1 MIITFAGTTPT
12 VEDGAWVAD
21 NATVLGD
28 VVLGSG
34 TGVWFGAVIRADTAS
49 IRVGTDSN
57 VQDNCVLHADPDAP
71 LSVGDRVSIG
81 HTAVLHG
88 CTVESDVLVGMGAIV
103 LNHARIGTG
112 SLVAAGALVLEGTVV
127 PPGSLV
133 AGVPGKVR
141 RPLTDEE
148 QQHVRANAEHYVALA
163 RQHSA

>member
-1 MIITFAGTTPT
+1 MIVTFSGTTPT